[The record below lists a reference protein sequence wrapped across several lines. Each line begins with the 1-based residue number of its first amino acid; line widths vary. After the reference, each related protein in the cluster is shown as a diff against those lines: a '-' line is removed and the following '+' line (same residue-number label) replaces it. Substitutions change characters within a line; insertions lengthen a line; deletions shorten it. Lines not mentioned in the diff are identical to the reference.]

1 MGNDA
6 LNAENLLQIFTNPA
20 FQSILQL
27 FQKPLLDKIE
37 KLEEKNN
44 ELFMKIKEIE
54 NAAEKFMKTK
64 EEVQETVQ
72 EIKTKFEAKIVSQ
85 QSTHQEKEKAER
97 INNIVI
103 TGYPETEGE
112 ELKKSLTEFFESK
125 FERKQIALDCCR
137 MGPKASKEEQ
147 NTDIKPRPIKVRFNS
162 VWDQRTIYGNR
173 IQNLKKTGIF
183 INEDLSPENS
193 KKSFIARKLKRE
205 KKIFN
210 TYTNEGTVYV
220 KTSEFAEPEVFTHK
234 LIKKLTI
241 KDAQEGFMSCANSEN
256 VLLSENKGTTS
267 KTAPEENRTNTK
279 EDNNKF

>member
-6 LNAENLLQIFTNPA
+6 LNAENLLQIITNPA

-54 NAAEKFMKTK
+54 KTAEKFMKTK

-103 TGYPETEGE
+103 TGYI
-112 ELKKSLTEFFESK
+112 
-125 FERKQIALDCCR
+125 Q
-137 MGPKASKEEQ
+137 
-147 NTDIKPRPIKVRFNS
+147 KPRERN
-162 VWDQRTIYGNR
+162 
-173 IQNLKKTGIF
+173 
-183 INEDLSPENS
+183 
-193 KKSFIARKLKRE
+193 
-205 KKIFN
+205 
-210 TYTNEGTVYV
+210 
-220 KTSEFAEPEVFTHK
+220 
-234 LIKKLTI
+234 
-241 KDAQEGFMSCANSEN
+241 
-256 VLLSENKGTTS
+256 
-267 KTAPEENRTNTK
+267 
-279 EDNNKF
+279 